1 MEHSKEVGGKTVNM
15 FDRDEVD
22 EIVIAQVKKI

>member
-1 MEHSKEVGGKTVNM
+1 MEHTKEVGGKTVKM

-22 EIVIAQVKKI
+22 EIVIAQVKTV